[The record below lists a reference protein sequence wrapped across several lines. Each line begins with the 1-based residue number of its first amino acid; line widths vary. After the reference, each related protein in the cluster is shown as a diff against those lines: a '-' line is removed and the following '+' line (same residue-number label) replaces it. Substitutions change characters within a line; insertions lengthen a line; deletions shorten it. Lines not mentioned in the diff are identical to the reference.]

1 MLDGYYA
8 KADNYIP
15 SVSVNPDNQCHEVN
29 IKDIYENH
37 LTKVENYMKKV
48 IQNDVRLSIKYING
62 KDYPNTRYQNFDLLR
77 IVSFDDLDSQSCGT
91 LYINYTKKGILWFL
105 IKKKTSKGTK
115 IYFSYGEAIG
125 LKLKKDNV
133 VINALNKTLIRSE

>member
-1 MLDGYYA
+1 MLSNKGTI
-8 KADNYIP
+8 NEF
-15 SVSVNPDNQCHEVN
+15 EVLDL
-29 IKDIYENH
+29 KYENEVLFYRVDSTLNNTIYQVSEFWFIKNSFVWWSG
-37 LTKVENYMKKV
+37 LTVLWDFV
-48 IQNDVRLSIKYING
+48 HQLH
-62 KDYPNTRYQNFDLLR
+62 
-77 IVSFDDLDSQSCGT
+77 
-91 LYINYTKKGILWFL
+91 KKGILWFL